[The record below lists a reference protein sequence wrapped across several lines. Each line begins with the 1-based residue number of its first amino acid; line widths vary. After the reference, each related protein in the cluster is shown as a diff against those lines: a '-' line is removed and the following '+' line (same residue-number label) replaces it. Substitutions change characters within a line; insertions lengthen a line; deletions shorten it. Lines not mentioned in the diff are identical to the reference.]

1 MITVRTRPIW
11 SASGYQ
17 QLSDDLHVEVRRN
30 PQNLGYG
37 GNQKAGYRRAIELG
51 LDIIVLLHGDG
62 QYAPELLPEM
72 IAPLERNECDAVFGS
87 RMMVDGAARKGGM
100 PLYKLVGNKI
110 LTRIENAALGTRLS
124 EFHSGYRAYRVDALK
139 RLDLESYSDGFD
151 FDTEIIIGLIDA
163 GMGIAEIPIPTY
175 YGDEICY
182 VNGVR
187 SARDVTMD
195 VLRYRARKAGLGR
208 PSHGSDA
215 FAEYTLKE
223 SLDGSHRAIIDWMRR
238 PPGRVLDLGC
248 SSGLLSEELRRL
260 GHHVVGVDVVQHPAA
275 EERTDEFYEAD
286 LDRGLPPALTGQ
298 FDIILCAD
306 VLEHVRHPEALL
318 GRVADTHDCPQPADR
333 LDSKFRPLVPQGTN
347 GSRAVRLRPAGN
359 PRQRPCPLLHSPQ
372 LHALV
377 PANRL
382 EGRPTSNH
390 RGSVRAPQWWLVGSS
405 GGDGRAGGTSGVAD
419 DVRLSAPVRAG
430 ARSALRRSKESTML
444 ISRTPLRISIGG
456 GGTDLPSHYRRHGAM
471 VVAGGHQQVHLRRH
485 QRAPSSTT
493 TSSSTPSSSGPSAI
507 DDIHHPIVREAL
519 RITGSDRA
527 SRSSSMADIPSG
539 TGLGSSGAFTVGLLR
554 ALYAFKREHITAGAL
569 AEEACRIEIDMLGQP
584 VGKQDQY
591 IAAFGGLTCFEFHPD
606 DRVTVSPAGD
616 RRCHPA

>member
-11 SASGYQ
+11 SAWDTSSCRTTSTWRSAAIHRTLGTAAT
-17 QLSDDLHVEVRRN
+17 RR
-30 PQNLGYG
+30 P
-37 GNQKAGYRRAIELG
+37 AIAAIELG

-151 FDTEIIIGLIDA
+151 FDTEIIIGLVDA

-187 SARDVTMD
+187 YARDVTMD

-286 LDRGLPPALTGQ
+286 LDRGLPPTLTGQ

-318 GRVADTHDCPQPADR
+318 DEVATLTTARSRLIASIPNFGHWYPRGRTALGRFDYDQRGILDNDHVRFFTRRSFMHLCQRTGWKVVRHRTTGVPFELVSGGSLARAAATVERGARVAWPTMFAYQLLYELEPDR
-333 LDSKFRPLVPQGTN
+333 
-347 GSRAVRLRPAGN
+347 
-359 PRQRPCPLLHSPQ
+359 H
-372 LHALV
+372 
-377 PANRL
+377 
-382 EGRPTSNH
+382 
-390 RGSVRAPQWWLVGSS
+390 
-405 GGDGRAGGTSGVAD
+405 
-419 DVRLSAPVRAG
+419 
-430 ARSALRRSKESTML
+430 
-444 ISRTPLRISIGG
+444 
-456 GGTDLPSHYRRHGAM
+456 
-471 VVAGGHQQVHLRRH
+471 
-485 QRAPSSTT
+485 
-493 TSSSTPSSSGPSAI
+493 
-507 DDIHHPIVREAL
+507 
-519 RITGSDRA
+519 
-527 SRSSSMADIPSG
+527 
-539 TGLGSSGAFTVGLLR
+539 
-554 ALYAFKREHITAGAL
+554 
-569 AEEACRIEIDMLGQP
+569 
-584 VGKQDQY
+584 
-591 IAAFGGLTCFEFHPD
+591 
-606 DRVTVSPAGD
+606 
-616 RRCHPA
+616 